1 MKGCKVILTV
11 LSFLFPTHS
20 HSSDSINVSH
30 VSPSLSCY
38 KIPGPHHLSP
48 LVWTPTASWPG
59 CPRGL
64 PLKCWALL
72 FKPQGRVCLFLG
84 AKNCN
89 SGNNCPVQ
97 SSSGMIKAS
106 VPAPATRDV
115 SSLTCV
121 CDRAVSSASHHHHE
135 KKNCKLKE
143 KTQIQLPEVLF
154 PPAPLPFPHSFLL
167 ETIVALIR
175 RIRAVFM
182 SLYLSHLWVP
192 VIPIHLR
199 YGKSRH
205 LSWCSTVPH
214 CVGTDSLG
222 RAVHS
227 QKATFGSCG

>member
-1 MKGCKVILTV
+1 MSVSRGKELQLWEQLPYPVLLKHYQGQCPSSSHPGCLLPHMCLW
-11 LSFLFPTHS
+11 LS
-20 HSSDSINVSH
+20 SSFFCFS
-30 VSPSLSCY
+30 SPS
-38 KIPGPHHLSP
+38 
-48 LVWTPTASWPG
+48 W
-59 CPRGL
+59 
-64 PLKCWALL
+64 
-72 FKPQGRVCLFLG
+72 
-84 AKNCN
+84 
-89 SGNNCPVQ
+89 
-97 SSSGMIKAS
+97 
-106 VPAPATRDV
+106 
-115 SSLTCV
+115 
-121 CDRAVSSASHHHHE
+121 
-135 KKNCKLKE
+135 KKKKTCKLKE